1 MESAVLIKLK
11 AKLSQV
17 PDEPGCY
24 LMKNSKGNI
33 IYVGKAVN
41 LKNRVGQYLGAS
53 SRLDF
58 KTQHLVEEI
67 YDFEIIITKTGVEAL
82 LLERT
87 LIKHH
92 KPKFNILLRDDKEY
106 PYLRISMN
114 EDWPRIEKVRRRK
127 DDGAI
132 YLGPFGSAGQLR
144 KMMDATFR
152 IFPLIRCSRH
162 EFAHARRP
170 CNYYHMKLCLA
181 PCTKPVDPAQYR
193 SMIEDATDFLRGNN
207 KELVRGL
214 RSKMQTAAEGENFE
228 LAAVYR
234 DQLTAFESI
243 TERQSVVVHEIE
255 SADVIGFAANELK
268 VSFYI
273 MQIRDG
279 YLVSSD
285 CYVVKA
291 PVQTQEEA
299 MTEFLIQY
307 FDGRSLPREI
317 ALPFLPE
324 DLDQIKIALLTS
336 HPEHAG
342 LNFRIPARGT
352 WQDLM
357 DMAGKNAVHHLQDV
371 AQEDERRRTELEVIR
386 EKLNLGK
393 TPRRIECIDISNI
406 QGTAIVASNVC
417 FIDGKPARD
426 KYRHYTIKTVVD
438 GPDDFSS
445 IHEVV
450 DRRLRRAET
459 EHDLPDLL
467 VIDGGRG
474 QLSAALDAMAK
485 HPDAQVEMVALAK
498 SKVEKKR
505 GRAEFLNTGD
515 VRRTYER
522 IFFPGRESPISLAPG
537 TPEYRLFTQIRDEA
551 HRFAISHHR
560 KRRAKISE
568 GSDLNE
574 IPGIGPKM
582 RVKLLEAFGSP
593 ENIKKASLDELR
605 KIKGLR
611 ESSAIAL
618 HSFLHSEIEPEPDF
632 ESAKT

>member
-1 MESAVLIKLK
+1 MEAAVLIKLK

-33 IYVGKAVN
+33 IYVGKAVG

-67 YDFEIIITKTGVEAL
+67 YDFEIIITQTGVEAL

-127 DDGAI
+127 EDGAV

-162 EFAHARRP
+162 EFANAKRP
-170 CNYYHMKLCLA
+170 CNYYNMKLCLA
-181 PCTKPVDPAQYR
+181 PCTKPMEPAQYR
-193 SMIEDATDFLRGNN
+193 SMIENATDFLRGNN

-214 RSKMQTAAEGENFE
+214 RGKMQHAAETEAFE
-228 LAAVYR
+228 LAAIYR

-255 SADVIGFAANELK
+255 SADIIGFAANELK

-285 CYVVKA
+285 CYVLKA

-307 FDGRSLPREI
+307 YDGRSLPREI
-317 ALPFLPE
+317 ALPFLPDE
-324 DLDQIKIALLTS
+324 ADQLKVALLTS
-336 HPEHAG
+336 HPDLAG
-342 LNFRIPARGT
+342 LNMRIPARGT

-357 DMAGKNAVHHLQDV
+357 DMAVKNAIHHLQDI
-371 AQEDERRRTELEVIR
+371 AQEEERRRTELEVIR
-386 EKLNLGK
+386 EKLNLTR
-393 TPRRIECIDISNI
+393 TPRHIECIDISNI

-426 KYRHYTIKTVVD
+426 KYRHYTIKTVVN

-450 DRRLRRAET
+450 DRRLRRAE
-459 EHDLPDLL
+459 EDQDMPDLL

-474 QLSAALDAMAK
+474 QLSAALAAMAK
-485 HPDAQVEMVALAK
+485 HPVAQVEMVALAK

-505 GRAEFLNTGD
+505 GRTEFLNTGD
-515 VRRTYER
+515 VRRTFER
-522 IFFPGRESPISLAPG
+522 IFFPGRETPVSLAPG

-560 KRRAKISE
+560 KRRAKISI
-568 GSDLNE
+568 GSDLVD

-582 RVKLLEAFGSP
+582 RRKLLEIFGSP
-593 ENIKKASLDELR
+593 DNIRKASLDELR
-605 KIKGLR
+605 KVKGLR

-618 HSFLHSEIEPEPDF
+618 HSFLHSESED
-632 ESAKT
+632 ANLD

>member
-1 MESAVLIKLK
+1 VESAVLIRLK

-33 IYVGKAVN
+33 IYVGKAVS
-41 LKNRVGQYLGAS
+41 LKNRVGQYLGSS

-58 KTQHLVEEI
+58 KTQHLVEDI
-67 YDFEIIITKTGVEAL
+67 SDFEIIITKTGVEAL

-106 PYLRISMN
+106 PYLRIALN

-127 DDGAI
+127 EDGSV
-132 YLGPFGSAGQLR
+132 YLGPFTSPGQL
-144 KMMDATFR
+144 KTMMDATYR
-152 IFPLIRCSRH
+152 IFPLIRCSKH
-162 EFAHARRP
+162 EFANTKRP
-170 CNYYHMKLCLA
+170 CNYFHMKMCLA
-181 PCTKPVDPAQYR
+181 PCTKPVDKAQYK
-193 SMIEDATDFLRGNN
+193 SMIEDAVDFLRGNN
-207 KELVRGL
+207 KDLVKAL
-214 RSKMQTAAEGENFE
+214 RSKMEKAADQENFE

-243 TERQSVVVHEIE
+243 TEKQSVVVHEIE
-255 SADVIGFAANELK
+255 SADIVGFAKNEIK

-285 CYVVKA
+285 LYVLKS
-291 PVQTQEEA
+291 PVQNEQEA

-307 FDGRSLPREI
+307 YDGRSLPRVI
-317 ALPFLPE
+317 ALPFLLD

-336 HPEHAG
+336 HPDHAG
-342 LNFRIPARGT
+342 LTMRTPARGI
-352 WQDLM
+352 WQNLM
-357 DMAGKNAVHHLQDV
+357 DMAEKNATHQLKD
-371 AQEDERRRTELEVIR
+371 AAIEEERRRTELEVIR
-386 EKLNLGK
+386 EKLRLTK
-393 TPRRIECIDISNI
+393 TPHRIECIDISNI

-426 KYRHYTIKTVVD
+426 MYRHYTIKTVV
-438 GPDDFSS
+438 GAPDDFSS
-445 IHEVV
+445 IYEVV
-450 DRRLRRAET
+450 DRRLRRAEE

-474 QLSAALDAMAK
+474 QLSSAMAAMAL
-485 HPDAQVEMVALAK
+485 HPTVQVEIVSLAK
-498 SKVEKKR
+498 SKVEKNR
-505 GRAEFLNTGD
+505 GRSEFMSTGD
-515 VRRTYER
+515 VRRTFER
-522 IFFPGRESPISLAPG
+522 IFFPDRESPISLAPG

-560 KRRAKISE
+560 KKRAKISI
-568 GSDLNE
+568 GSDLDA
-574 IPGIGPKM
+574 IPGIGPKL
-582 RVKLLEAFGSP
+582 RVKLLETFGSL
-593 ENIKKASLDELR
+593 ENLKKASLDELVN
-605 KIKGLR
+605 IKGLR

-618 HSFLHSEIEPEPDF
+618 HSFLQGEDF
-632 ESAKT
+632 TQEKLP